1 MNGNSSTKTC
11 FHPTM
16 LLLFS
21 PFRTPSQALFQ
32 SEKRSSSGQQEDPSG
47 LKYHR
52 TGIALI
58 ILKPSANSAWMLP
71 AHGKR
76 QFVSF
81 RVTEDT
87 PAVTG
92 SKTAQTEHATL
103 RKEKF

>member
-1 MNGNSSTKTC
+1 
-11 FHPTM
+11 M

-58 ILKPSANSAWMLP
+58 ILKPSAADPAWKLP